1 MSEITEA
8 ATGVQPELE
17 ALLLLAT
24 EPLPV
29 VVLAETV
36 RQPESVVT
44 EALECHGGKE
54 RIALAQIPGQIAPG
68 VMGGQMIP
76 HYSGGT
82 IPVAHTG
89 NAGVAHKVFR

>member
-44 EALECHGGKE
+44 EALVDLEGLP
-54 RIALAQIPGQIAPG
+54 ATAPG
-68 VMGGQMIP
+68 GFQRQQVGR
-76 HYSGGT
+76 
-82 IPVAHTG
+82 
-89 NAGVAHKVFR
+89 AGSTRRVRSRPI